1 MQGFDVALDVEQ
13 RRSQLVRDVADKTA
27 LRCIELHLTGEIL
40 NGDGDALQA
49 FSTGI
54 AHGLHHDAQGPGW
67 FAHTAPKVFTVGA
80 AEQEGIQSAVDFDR
94 EQFR

>member
-13 RRSQLVRDVADKTA
+13 RRPQLVGDVADETA
-27 LRCIELHLTGEIL
+27 LRRIELHLTGEIL

-54 AHGLHHDAQGPGW
+54 AHGLHHDPEGSGG
-67 FAHTAPKVFTVGA
+67 FAHTAAQVFTIRA
-80 AEQEGIQSAVDFDR
+80 AEQESIQSAVDFDG
-94 EQFR
+94 Q